1 MSKLSVKIKEEIAAV
16 IPPTIFFFLTLS
28 LVALIRVLMLKGSG
42 LPVNSWVQ
50 IAVGALIL
58 GKAVVIADMLPFIN
72 RYPDKPLAHNIV
84 WKTAIYT
91 LVAMLIHYAER
102 LFDYWKETGSII
114 GGNEKLLA
122 EIIWPHFWAIQI
134 ILVILIFGYCTM
146 HELVRVLGRNTVR
159 EIFFGRP
166 AKARG

>member
-1 MSKLSVKIKEEIAAV
+1 MSKLSGKIKEEIGALV
-16 IPPTIFFFLTLS
+16 PPTIFFFLTLS

-42 LPVNSWVQ
+42 LPASSWVQ

-72 RYPDKPLAHNIV
+72 RYPHKPLAYNIA
-84 WKTAIYT
+84 WKTAIYA

-102 LFDYWKETGSII
+102 LFDYWKHTGSIVA
-114 GGNEKLLA
+114 GNEKLLA

-134 ILVILIFGYCTM
+134 VLVILIFGYCTM
-146 HELVRVLGRNTVR
+146 HELVRVLGRDAVR

-166 AKARG
+166 SKAQG

>member
-1 MSKLSVKIKEEIAAV
+1 VS
-16 IPPTIFFFLTLS
+16 
-28 LVALIRVLMLKGSG
+28 
-42 LPVNSWVQ
+42 SWVQ

-72 RYPDKPLAHNIV
+72 RYPHKPLAHNIV

-91 LVAMLIHYAER
+91 PVAMLIHYAEH
-102 LFDYWKETGSII
+102 LFDYWKQTGSIVA
-114 GGNEKLLA
+114 GNEKLLA

-146 HELVRVLGRNTVR
+146 HELVRVLGRDTVR
-159 EIFFGRP
+159 EIVFGRP
-166 AKARG
+166 SKAQG